1 MNITL
6 ATKNISETINGFGV
20 IVALHG
26 NNEKWLASFEEDR
39 QHNIILDAPI
49 KVMHI
54 LGENKVLTSSRSK
67 EQITN
72 ELVKNKFRRLPITDP
87 GSEKLL
93 GIVTSMDILD
103 FLGGGDK
110 YKILEEKHQDNVP
123 AAINEP
129 VKMIMTLYFA

>member
-20 IVALHG
+20 IVALHS

-54 LGENKVLTSSRSK
+54 VGESKVLTSSRSK

-72 ELVKNKFRRLPITDP
+72 ELVK
-87 GSEKLL
+87 LL
-93 GIVTSMDILD
+93 
-103 FLGGGDK
+103 
-110 YKILEEKHQDNVP
+110 DNVLNMFDNAP
-123 AAINEP
+123 IDTKR
-129 VKMIMTLYFA
+129 VLM

>member
-54 LGENKVLTSSRSK
+54 VGESKVLTSSRSK

-72 ELVKNKFRRLPITDP
+72 ELVK
-87 GSEKLL
+87 LL
-93 GIVTSMDILD
+93 
-103 FLGGGDK
+103 
-110 YKILEEKHQDNVP
+110 DNVLNMFDNAP
-123 AAINEP
+123 IDTKRVLMWEENKMYYSQNEGANIKLAVGDLIVSP
-129 VKMIMTLYFA
+129 NY

>member
-72 ELVKNKFRRLPITDP
+72 ELVK
-87 GSEKLL
+87 LL
-93 GIVTSMDILD
+93 
-103 FLGGGDK
+103 
-110 YKILEEKHQDNVP
+110 DNVLNMFDNAP
-123 AAINEP
+123 IDTKR
-129 VKMIMTLYFA
+129 VLM

>member
-6 ATKNISETINGFGV
+6 ATKNISETINGLGV

-54 LGENKVLTSSRSK
+54 IGENKVLTSSRSK

-72 ELVKNKFRRLPITDP
+72 ELVK
-87 GSEKLL
+87 LL
-93 GIVTSMDILD
+93 
-103 FLGGGDK
+103 
-110 YKILEEKHQDNVP
+110 DNVLNMFDNAP
-123 AAINEP
+123 IDTKR
-129 VKMIMTLYFA
+129 VLM